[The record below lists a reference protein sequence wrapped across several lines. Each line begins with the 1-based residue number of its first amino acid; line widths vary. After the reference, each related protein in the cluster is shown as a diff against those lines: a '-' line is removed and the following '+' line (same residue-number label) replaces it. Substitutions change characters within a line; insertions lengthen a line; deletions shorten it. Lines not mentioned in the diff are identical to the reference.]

1 VNGGPTILRGQRGQQ
16 FTRPDVP
23 LRTFGGDRHVARMI
37 PRVAI
42 EPSQPGTLGPQSGIY
57 VRLPGA
63 DFAPAG
69 AIPVDVIGDASLA
82 PSAVGTLVAI
92 TVPDT
97 YTFRIAGIGFG
108 ADDEVAL
115 GFLTW
120 TIRSFGD
127 VVPGYDNKPAAV
139 GSIRQLAD
147 LFVIQG
153 SSSVVTVQASISALA
168 AVTYRYICRV
178 RGWFYSEKEGA

>member
-1 VNGGPTILRGQRGQQ
+1 MFRGPRG
-16 FTRPDVP
+16 
-23 LRTFGGDRHVARMI
+23 RHVTHVGVPVTVYGGQAGVARTI
-37 PRVAI
+37 PPVQI
-42 EPSQPGTLGPQSGIY
+42 EPSQPGTLGPQLGTY

-69 AIPVDVIGDASLA
+69 AIPVDEIGDANIA
-82 PSAVGTLVAI
+82 PSASAVLVTI
-92 TVPDT
+92 VIPDT

-120 TIRSFGD
+120 TIRANND
-127 VVPGYDNKPAAV
+127 TVLGYTQKPAAV

-147 LFVIQG
+147 IFVIQG
-153 SSSVVTVQASISALA
+153 SSATVTVVAQISAVPIL
-168 AVTYRYICRV
+168 TYRYICRL
-178 RGWFYSEKEGA
+178 RGWFYSEKEPGA

>member
-1 VNGGPTILRGQRGQQ
+1 
-16 FTRPDVP
+16 
-23 LRTFGGDRHVARMI
+23 M
-37 PRVAI
+37 
-42 EPSQPGTLGPQSGIY
+42 
-57 VRLPGA
+57 RLPGA

-82 PSAVGTLVAI
+82 PSAIGDLVR
-92 TVPDT
+92 VPIPAS

-120 TIRSFGD
+120 TIRANND
-127 VVPGYDNKPAAV
+127 VVAGYDNKPAAV
-139 GSIRQLAD
+139 GSIRVLAD

-153 SSSVVTVQASISALA
+153 SEAVVTVQASISALA
-168 AVTYRYICRV
+168 GVTYRYICRV
-178 RGWFYSEKEGA
+178 RGWFYNEKAEVQ

>member
-1 VNGGPTILRGQRGQQ
+1 
-16 FTRPDVP
+16 
-23 LRTFGGDRHVARMI
+23 MI
-37 PRVAI
+37 PRVSI
-42 EPSQPGTLGPQSGIY
+42 EPSQPGTLGPQIGTY

-69 AIPVDVIGDASLA
+69 AIPVDVIGDANLA
-82 PSAVGTLVAI
+82 PSATATLVTIA
-92 TVPDT
+92 VPDT

-115 GFLTW
+115 GFLSW
-120 TIRSFGD
+120 TIRAFGD
-127 VVPGYDNKPAAV
+127 VVAGYDNKPAAV

-147 LFVIQG
+147 IFVIQG
-153 SSSVVTVQASISALA
+153 SSTPVTVQVAISALA

-178 RGWFYSEKEGA
+178 RGWFYSEKEVA

>member
-1 VNGGPTILRGQRGQQ
+1 VSNGPSMFRGRRGRQATHTSPPLTVWGGNANAARFIGPAEINQ
-16 FTRPDVP
+16 
-23 LRTFGGDRHVARMI
+23 
-37 PRVAI
+37 
-42 EPSQPGTLGPQSGIY
+42 SQPGTLGPQTGQY

-82 PSAVGTLVAI
+82 PSAIGTLVTI
-92 TVPDT
+92 NIPDT

-120 TIRSFGD
+120 TIRAFSD

-147 LFVIQG
+147 IFVVQG
-153 SSSVVTVQASISALA
+153 SSAPVTVRAAISSLAS
-168 AVTYRYICRV
+168 VTYRYICRV
-178 RGWFYSEKEGA
+178 RGWFYSEKES